1 MSRENVKD
9 FPRIMNTEKNLSLS
23 HVCLCA
29 KLRQLGPTLCSP
41 MDCSP
46 PGSSAYGI
54 LHQEHWT
61 GFPCP
66 SPEDLPHP
74 GIKARFLV
82 LRADALPKNNSVLSK
97 NYYIPKVLN
106 SISFDLKGRSNT
118 SNPNKHQELATTWL
132 YQDKGLN
139 QDGRVEKGMALLL
152 FNVSLSK
159 MTRANKHTGT
169 KA

>member
-1 MSRENVKD
+1 M
-9 FPRIMNTEKNLSLS
+9 
-23 HVCLCA
+23 
-29 KLRQLGPTLCSP
+29 
-41 MDCSP
+41 
-46 PGSSAYGI
+46 
-54 LHQEHWT
+54 
-61 GFPCP
+61 
-66 SPEDLPHP
+66 
-74 GIKARFLV
+74 

-152 FNVSLSK
+152 FNVSLKIMPSD
-159 MTRANKHTGT
+159 TARILHFGKHSLIQSSIVEETI
-169 KA
+169 A